1 MTGSPLT
8 LPVDAVAIRK
18 ILPHRYP
25 FLLVDRVIELVP
37 NESITALKN
46 LTQNEPFFAG
56 HFPEYPV
63 LPGVLQI
70 EMIAQTGAIMLL
82 TSVEEA
88 AGKIAMLTGADEF
101 KFRRPILPGDVA
113 TIHVTDFKVRRTF
126 GKALG
131 RVSVADEVC
140 AEGMVS
146 FALVATE

>member
-88 AGKIAMLTGADEF
+88 A
-101 KFRRPILPGDVA
+101 
-113 TIHVTDFKVRRTF
+113 
-126 GKALG
+126 
-131 RVSVADEVC
+131 
-140 AEGMVS
+140 
-146 FALVATE
+146 